1 MKMQTFRK
9 PHQWLNFWLEKYTEV
24 LAGLKYGS
32 EQRRLLWA
40 TLKLF
45 LEELP
50 GNPRNLPVDSV
61 KSFIDADPAKRLLP
75 VTIFFQ
81 HIANSRPHLEM
92 LKTYEAQRMDDCTAN
107 CSDDPVE
114 RFRAI
119 ISTQTFSDN
128 TIKNYCSAVSAF
140 IRWLDDGAA
149 IDRSGGRIE
158 EYCTYLVKEKQLS
171 PRTVSLHS
179 AALKLFFQ
187 NIIVTDTPDSTS

>member
-24 LAGLKYGS
+24 LAGLKYGT
-32 EQRRLLWA
+32 EQRKFLWS

-61 KSFIDADPAKRLLP
+61 KSFIDADPVNRLLP

-81 HIANSRPHLEM
+81 HIAHSRPHLDM
-92 LKTYEAQRMDDCTAN
+92 LKTYNEGKNGDSVAN
-107 CSDDPVE
+107 FSDDPVE
-114 RFRAI
+114 RFRVT
-119 ISTQTFSDN
+119 ISTKTFSDN

-140 IRWLDDGAA
+140 IRWLDEGSA

-158 EYCTYLVKEKQLS
+158 EYCTYLLKEKQLS

-187 NIIVTDTPDSTS
+187 NIIVTNTPDSTS